1 MNQPKPRS
9 LLLIATTA
17 ACLLTTITPSVASP
31 VFKPKRD
38 CLNTVLDSIAQK
50 KGTMGLKTKY
60 ESAARYNDEI
70 FKKAS
75 DLSDEEWSRSVDDAI
90 DHFADYDSRMDAEDF
105 KKFVTKSPPSIL
117 CRELIAGCKS
127 IQT

>member
-1 MNQPKPRS
+1 MIHTSKHRTWILTVAAISAIS
-9 LLLIATTA
+9 LS
-17 ACLLTTITPSVASP
+17 TPSLASP

-75 DLSDEEWSRSVDDAI
+75 DLSDDEWSRSVDDAI

-105 KKFVTKSPPSIL
+105 KKFLKQN
-117 CRELIAGCKS
+117 K
-127 IQT
+127 